1 MDNNESSGFKMS
13 IDDKSPDSEL
23 QEEIDDLRIS
33 KLSQRITLV
42 TILIPTLIGILLLVA
57 YLDMKKKVDKTFNA
71 EAKQVQN
78 LSQNLESKFSSLS
91 LQFAKL
97 EDTFATK
104 ILSLEKEIGVLKD
117 NVNKNKKSGDKTDS
131 SKASKKA
138 LSTAVSKVDR
148 TFESIN
154 RDLEKVSNEIRS
166 LDKAIKGKL
175 AGLAEI
181 IDNQKMITEKNQ
193 EDISTIS
200 SGMVDRAAFDLA
212 LEKEKKN
219 YQQKLNLLTRHLESK
234 ISSIQKKFGELDKL
248 KTRPEKE
255 AELRSK
261 STGSSS
267 PSATPKSQ
275 PSSAGT
281 QPDKT
286 ALPKPGTIVE
296 QDIQ

>member
-1 MDNNESSGFKMS
+1 MDSNESSGFKMS
-13 IDDKSPDSEL
+13 MDDKSPDSEL

-57 YLDMKKKVDKTFNA
+57 YLDMKKKVDKTFSA
-71 EAKQVQN
+71 EAEQVQN

-97 EDTFATK
+97 EDTFAKK
-104 ILSLEKEIGVLKD
+104 ILSLEKEIGPLKD
-117 NVNKNKKSGDKTDS
+117 NLKKNKKFADRINA

-138 LSTAVSKVDR
+138 LSKDISRIDR
-148 TFESIN
+148 TFESIHG
-154 RDLEKVSNEIRS
+154 DLEKVSIEIRS
-166 LDKAIKGKL
+166 LDKAIKGEL

-193 EDISTIS
+193 EEISAIS
-200 SGMVDRAAFDLA
+200 SGMVDKAAFDLA
-212 LEKEKKN
+212 LVKEKEN
-219 YQQKLNLLTRHLESK
+219 YQQKLDLLTRHLERK
-234 ISSIQKKFGELDKL
+234 ISSIQKRIGELDKL
-248 KTRPEKE
+248 KTRPE
-255 AELRSK
+255 
-261 STGSSS
+261 
-267 PSATPKSQ
+267 SAAPKSQ
-275 PSSAGT
+275 PGAAGT

-286 ALPKPGTIVE
+286 ALPKPGTILE